1 MAKETVLIKNGL
13 VISPADKLNGIV
25 DLYLEDGKIV
35 KVQKGIKEAADTVID
50 AKGCWVVPGLIDM
63 HVHLREPGRE
73 DKETVKTGTAAAAA
87 GGITAVAA
95 MANTS
100 PVVDNETVVKFILDR
115 AKEGSVRVYPVGA
128 ITRNMEGE
136 ALAEIGLMRRAG
148 IVAVSEDGKS
158 VMNSG
163 VMKNALRYSLMDD
176 LPVLCHCED
185 ANLGKGVVN
194 SGKTAT
200 ALGLSGIPCSAEEIM
215 VARDLMLARET
226 GARIHIQ
233 HVSTKGSVDLIRNA
247 KQDGVKVTAEA
258 APHHFTLT
266 DEVVRTFNTNYRV
279 NPPLRG
285 EEDRDAI
292 IRGLKD
298 GTLDCIA
305 TDHAPHTRDDKDQEF
320 DQAPCGMVGLET
332 SVGVTLTELVHKK
345 KITASRMVELMSV
358 NPARILKVAGGTL
371 KSGSPADVTVIN
383 PDLNWTVDSSRFL
396 SKGRN
401 TPFEGK
407 KLKGKAVATLVAGQV
422 VFKG

>member
-1 MAKETVLIKNGL
+1 MAENTLLIKNGL
-13 VISPADKLNGIV
+13 VISPADKINGVADI
-25 DLYLEDGKIV
+25 LIADGKIV
-35 KVQKGIKEAADTVID
+35 KVRKGIRETADTVID
-50 AKGCWVVPGLIDM
+50 AKGCWVLPGLIDM

-95 MANTS
+95 MANTE

-115 AKEGSVRVYPVGA
+115 AKEGSVHVYPVGA
-128 ITRNMEGE
+128 VTRNMEGE

-148 IVAVSEDGKS
+148 IVALSDDGKS

-200 ALGLSGIPCSAEEIM
+200 ALGLAGVPRSAEEIM
-215 VARDLMLARET
+215 VARDIMLARET
-226 GARIHIQ
+226 GACIHIQ
-233 HVSTKGSVDLIRNA
+233 HVSTRGSVELIRRA
-247 KQDGVKVTAEA
+247 KKEGVRVTAET
-258 APHHFTLT
+258 APHYFTLT
-266 DEVVRTFNTNYRV
+266 DEVIRTFNTHYRV

-285 EEDRDAI
+285 EEDRDALI
-292 IRGLKD
+292 AALRD

-305 TDHAPHTRDDKDQEF
+305 TDHAPHTVDDKDQEF
-320 DQAPCGMVGLET
+320 DQAPSGMVGLET

-345 KITASRMVELMSV
+345 KITASRMIELMSV
-358 NPARILKVAGGTL
+358 NPARILKVPGGTL
-371 KSGSPADVTVIN
+371 KMGSLADVTVIN
-383 PDLNWTVDSSRFL
+383 PNLNWTVDSSKFL

-407 KLKGKAVATLVAGQV
+407 KLKGKAVATLVAGRV
-422 VFKG
+422 VYKG